1 MSSNNDSMN
10 KTLEAVRKE
19 FSVFFKDTNSGKA
32 LMSNTFWATFGKG
45 LNCALTTVPETGS
58 ILFDRTKL
66 NIAPNPDVRQ
76 PIYDTFVRWL
86 GSPESGQFNITE
98 VQGMDSEQAAAEMVP
113 PPLVAKN
120 HKNNRTDGGGG
131 DGAPL
136 VDGEIARLNI
146 ARDEVVAKLNAAA
159 QQAIESA
166 VAKVNEAAVAKVN
179 EAVAQT
185 TRDQQAERALLKA
198 GFDAE
203 KAETAKRVELLEAQ
217 LAHLRVERASAAAT
231 AVVPPLLLPTV
242 STTTTAHEMERMRQ
256 AVESLEQRVH
266 TLTMEP
272 RRRAATAAAVLGPSD
287 AEEEVSSSS
296 LAGEQQQPPP
306 SLPRRNNKKRGRE
319 EEEEENGDDSSS
331 PNNNNS
337 TSVEEENQRRRRMA
351 PRGRKAGGSV
361 AAAVVTQP
369 SPNDDDDLASLP
381 YRAVRHCIAAFFGAD
396 TVRSLE
402 VRSAAAAA
410 AAAAKKK

>member
-1 MSSNNDSMN
+1 MSSNNDSIT
-10 KTLEAVRKE
+10 KTLDAVRKE
-19 FSVFFKDTNSGKA
+19 FSVFFKDTNSGKV

-76 PIYDTFVRWL
+76 PIHDTFVRWL

-120 HKNNRTDGGGG
+120 HKNNSG

-242 STTTTAHEMERMRQ
+242 STTAHEMERMRQ

-296 LAGEQQQPPP
+296 LAGEQQQQQQPPP
-306 SLPRRNNKKRGRE
+306 LPRRNNKKRGRE
-319 EEEEENGDDSSS
+319 EEEDDDDSSS
-331 PNNNNS
+331 PNNN

-410 AAAAKKK
+410 AKKK

>member
-76 PIYDTFVRWL
+76 PIHDTFVRWL

-120 HKNNRTDGGGG
+120 HKNNSG

-296 LAGEQQQPPP
+296 LAGEQQQQQQPPP
-306 SLPRRNNKKRGRE
+306 LPRRNNKKRGRE

-410 AAAAKKK
+410 AKKK

>member
-1 MSSNNDSMN
+1 MSSNNDSIT
-10 KTLEAVRKE
+10 KTLDAVRKE
-19 FSVFFKDTNSGKA
+19 FSVFFKDTNSGKV

-76 PIYDTFVRWL
+76 PIHDTFVRWL

-120 HKNNRTDGGGG
+120 HKNNSG

-203 KAETAKRVELLEAQ
+203 KAETAKRVELLEAR

-242 STTTTAHEMERMRQ
+242 STTAHEMERMRQ

-296 LAGEQQQPPP
+296 LAGEQQQQQQQPPP
-306 SLPRRNNKKRGRE
+306 LPRRNNNKKRGRE
-319 EEEEENGDDSSS
+319 EEEENDDDSSS

-410 AAAAKKK
+410 AKKK

>member
-1 MSSNNDSMN
+1 MSSNDSIN

-76 PIYDTFVRWL
+76 PIHDTFVRWL

-98 VQGMDSEQAAAEMVP
+98 VQGMDSEQAAEMVP

-120 HKNNRTDGGGG
+120 HNRTDGGG

-217 LAHLRVERASAAAT
+217 LAHLRVERASAAAI
-231 AVVPPLLLPTV
+231 VVPLPTV
-242 STTTTAHEMERMRQ
+242 TTTAHEMERMRQ

-296 LAGEQQQPPP
+296 LAGEQQQQQQPPP
-306 SLPRRNNKKRGRE
+306 LPRRNNKKRGRE
-319 EEEEENGDDSSS
+319 EEEDDDDSSS
-331 PNNNNS
+331 PNNNS